1 MAKARR
7 KRAVRKKAKGAGAGG
22 WVMLPLLPLLLAFF
36 YPDMAIVL
44 VIGMVPSVVS
54 IAVSYGVD
62 RGPKLMT
69 ISLFNLSGVIPI
81 LMDLQGPRYSGM
93 GVMAVITDVYAW
105 FVMYGAAGIGIAA
118 NWIGPFFAAA
128 ILSYLGRIDAHK
140 LKVTRAQLV
149 KEWGDS
155 LTKEERVES

>member
-1 MAKARR
+1 MAKTTR
-7 KRAVRKKAKGAGAGG
+7 KRRQKTAKGATAS
-22 WVMLPLLPLLLAFF
+22 WVLLPLIPLLLAFF

-54 IAVSYGVD
+54 IAVSYGID

-69 ISLFNLSGVIPI
+69 ISLFNLAGVIPI
-81 LMDLQGPRYSGM
+81 LVDLQGPRYAGM

-105 FVMYGAAGIGIAA
+105 FIMYGAAGIGIAA
-118 NWIGPFFAAA
+118 NWIFPFFAAG
-128 ILSYLGRIDAHK
+128 ILSYMGRIDAHK
-140 LKVTRAQLV
+140 LKVTRAQLM

-155 LTKEERVES
+155 LTKEERADA